1 VGAVVAVSGPWP
13 GRLGLVALLW
23 LLGGWAGLLVGL
35 ALVAYDAV
43 RCPSPRELLV
53 GSVALLAAVPL
64 AVLARGLPT
73 RATLGPEVAAG
84 NPAAHLLAGTGLAL
98 LVLGVLRDVRAG
110 RAADPE
116 AGAGQPAAPETTGE
130 RALVVRRPD
139 RPGEDQA
146 PVVRRPDRP
155 EGDRGP

>member
-1 VGAVVAVSGPWP
+1 VVVVALRGPWP

-35 ALVAYDAV
+35 ALAGYDAV
-43 RCPSPRELLV
+43 RSPAPRELLV
-53 GSVALLAAVPL
+53 GSVVLLAAVPL
-64 AVLARGLPT
+64 AVLVRGLPT

-84 NPAAHLLAGTGLAL
+84 NPAAHVLAGAGLAL

-110 RAADPE
+110 RPADPDP
-116 AGAGQPAAPETTGE
+116 GAGPPAAPDSAGE

-139 RPGEDQA
+139 RPEQDRA
-146 PVVRRPDRP
+146 P
-155 EGDRGP
+155 